1 MQQKIIAFVCVFEFG
16 LRFMKE
22 KLKLC
27 PLALY
32 RHSVTKKHWECP
44 FIETDWRW
52 SRKWLKTSV
61 E

>member
-32 RHSVTKKHWECP
+32 RHSVTKKN
-44 FIETDWRW
+44 IENVRSSRLTDGG
-52 SRKWLKTSV
+52 L
-61 E
+61 END